1 MFVQLLA
8 LTLAPAGM
16 VATSNSPQAAVVSLE
31 DPKTTGIDVRPRIVA
46 LRADRIVAA
55 PNAPEAK
62 IDEFA
67 VRVSSPAGLLWQG
80 NLRVAQNQGASYSQN
95 FSQASPTLCPPNVPY
110 DRSERSSINF
120 NVYVQNSGEYG
131 PIYRID
137 ASLQRPIDEAGCGER
152 GTRTVQVNKTLALD
166 PGESGV
172 VEGDAGLRVEV
183 TRRR

>member
-1 MFVQLLA
+1 MFAQL
-8 LTLAPAGM
+8 LTLAAALTGITST
-16 VATSNSPQAAVVSLE
+16 ATPQSVIVSLE
-31 DPKTTGIDVRPRIVA
+31 EPSSTGIDARPRIVA
-46 LRADRIVAA
+46 LRADRMVAA
-55 PNAPEAK
+55 PSTMEQQ
-62 IDEFA
+62 IDELA
-67 VRVSSPAGLLWQG
+67 VRISSPAGLLWQG

-95 FSQASPTLCPPNVPY
+95 FSQASPTLCPPNSPY

-137 ASLQRPIDEAGCGER
+137 ASWQRPIDEAGCGER
-152 GTRTVQVNKTLALD
+152 GTRTVQVNKTLSLD
-166 PGESGV
+166 PGESGT